1 MYFMNKDVIYIE
13 AEDDITDILAKIK
26 AAKNK
31 IVALV
36 PPKKASVLH
45 SAVNFKLI
53 TKTAMRTE
61 KTVVLISSDPSLLR
75 LAAGANIPVA
85 KTLQSKP
92 KLPDA
97 DVATELGDNVDGDVI
112 EAVEETPEKGKKIE
126 VTDGKK
132 PAAKKAAAKTAPAEK
147 ADMEIDEA
155 AEEKKASRKKAA
167 TKIPNFK
174 KNQKKI
180 IAGAAAGL
188 ALLLFIIWA
197 SVFAPAVNIVVN
209 IKTTGE
215 NFAEKV
221 NFTSTEG
228 NDDVDSGL
236 FYVETKSVKK
246 SVKGEFTA
254 TGQVDKGEKASGTV
268 TVKVNSP
275 VFFNSLDFRQTIT
288 VPSGTSFTHS
298 GLKYVST
305 SQATITVDDDNIVN
319 RGTNCS
325 VDNRRIRCD
334 LSADATATINVV
346 ASENGDKYNISAT
359 NSGWSSGASAVS
371 VASSSAMTGGSSK
384 IVKTVTDKD
393 VAEAEASLDMSVE
406 GEARDEL
413 SEEFGDDYLLI
424 TSSFKA
430 SEPRVTT
437 SPALNEEVG
446 DGVTPQIIK
455 EIEYSISAVKR
466 EDVERFIK
474 KVSDERIG
482 DDTQMVHDT
491 GIDKAFVDAFNDDGN
506 GAFSGKLKSVVK
518 IGPTIT
524 EAEVMEKSL
533 GKKVGEVQ
541 TMIKSIK
548 GVTSVEV
555 KPSYFW
561 VTKVPK
567 NQNKVHI
574 ELKTDED

>member
-197 SVFAPAVNIVVN
+197 SVFAPAVNIIVN
-209 IKTTGE
+209 IKTTAE

-221 NFTSTEG
+221 TFTEAEG
-228 NDDVDSGL
+228 ADDVDNGI
-236 FYVETKSVKK
+236 FYVESKTVTKTA
-246 SVKGEFTA
+246 KGEFQA
-254 TGQVDKGEKASGTV
+254 TGKVDKGTKASGTITV
-268 TVKVNSP
+268 TRSGE
-275 VFFNSLDFRQTIT
+275 TIT
-288 VPSGTSFTHS
+288 NDSQMNLAIPKGTTFSYGGKNYITTQAASVNATEDALEGGPFIYKLKTISSG
-298 GLKYVST
+298 
-305 SQATITVDDDNIVN
+305 AIP
-319 RGTNCS
+319 
-325 VDNRRIRCD
+325 
-334 LSADATATINVV
+334 VV
-346 ASENGDKYNISAT
+346 AAENGEAYNINAAA
-359 NSGWSSGASAVS
+359 SGWSASIRMTSGATI
-371 VASSSAMTGGSSK
+371 SSSAMTGGTSK
-384 IVKTVTDKD
+384 IATTVTDKD
-393 VAEAEASLDMSVE
+393 MTDAEAGLDMNVE
-406 GEARDEL
+406 GDARDEL
-413 SEEFGDDYLLI
+413 AEQFGDEYLLI
-424 TSSFKA
+424 TNSFSAGEAK
-430 SEPRVTT
+430 VTT

-446 DGVTPQIIK
+446 EGVTPQIIK
-455 EIEYSISAVKR
+455 EIQYKIYAVR
-466 EDVERFIK
+466 RDDIERYIK
-474 KVSDERIG
+474 KLTEANLG
-482 DDTQMVHDT
+482 DDTQMIHDT
-491 GIDKAFVDAFNDDGN
+491 GIDKAFIDAFKDDGE
-506 GAFSGKLKSVVK
+506 GKHSGKLKSIVK
-518 IGPTIT
+518 IGPKIT
-524 EAEVMEKSL
+524 EADIMEKSL

-574 ELKTDED
+574 ELKTDEE